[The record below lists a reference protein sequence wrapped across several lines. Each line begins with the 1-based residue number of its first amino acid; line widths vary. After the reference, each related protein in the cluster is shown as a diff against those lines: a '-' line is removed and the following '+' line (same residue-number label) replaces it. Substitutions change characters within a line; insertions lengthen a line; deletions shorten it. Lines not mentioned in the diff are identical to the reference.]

1 MDIQTEKFSRPK
13 ASPKD
18 VFIHLLMIGTLYAS
32 AVSFIALLW
41 QYVNRFFADA
51 LEAPYGDYG
60 TVNAIR
66 WSLSSVVI
74 LFPVFLWAMRFLERD
89 MLANPEKR
97 TIAIRKWLL
106 HLTLFVAGIT
116 IIVDLI
122 TLLYNYLGGELSAR
136 FFLKI
141 LVILFV
147 AAAIFTYYIWELR
160 RDTSLL
166 SEKMRYL
173 AWMIVGVVAVA
184 SVGGFFIAGSPQR
197 ERMRRFDERRVGDL
211 QSVQYQIIDY
221 WQRKEKLPETLSD
234 LKNDISGFV
243 APQDPETQVSYG
255 YRRTGD
261 LSFEL
266 CGVFSLDV
274 ISISDSRYPKVMSVP
289 AYGPY
294 GETGMQNWEHGK
306 GEKCFSRTID
316 PKLYPPYPKT
326 EKIPPPMR

>member
-1 MDIQTEKFSRPK
+1 MEIQTEKPSRPK

-18 VFIHLLMIGTLYAS
+18 VFIHLLMVGTLYAI

-60 TVNAIR
+60 MFNAIR

-74 LFPVFLWAMRFLERD
+74 LFPVFLWTMRFLERD
-89 MLANPEKR
+89 MRSNPEKR
-97 TIAIRKWLL
+97 GLAIRKWLL

-141 LVILFV
+141 VVVLFV
-147 AAAIFTYYIWELR
+147 AVAIFTYYIWELR
-160 RDTSLL
+160 REDSLL
-166 SEKMRYL
+166 PKKMRYL
-173 AWMIVGVVAVA
+173 AWVIIGVVVAV
-184 SVGGFFIAGSPQR
+184 SVGGFFIAGSPQS
-197 ERMRRFDERRVGDL
+197 ERMRRFDERRTGDL
-211 QSVQYQIIDY
+211 QSLQYQIIDY
-221 WQRKEKLPETLSD
+221 WQRKEKLPEAPSD
-234 LKNDISGFV
+234 LKNDISGFS
-243 APQDPETQVSYG
+243 APVDPETQVPYV
-255 YRRTGD
+255 YRKTEN

-266 CGVFSLDV
+266 CGVFSLDA
-274 ISISDSRYPKVMSVP
+274 STSNANPRYPKAVP
-289 AYGPY
+289 VYGPY
-294 GETGMQNWEHGK
+294 GEAGMQNWEHGV

-316 PKLYPPYPKT
+316 PDLYKPYPQEEKT
-326 EKIPPPMR
+326 LPR